1 MILLELTTLTYP
13 SGAGKMGLPVTEDD
27 VIRVKTFIY
36 HDSISYFKENPDN
49 DRLTNIYMTGGHVVT
64 ADLPAE
70 DLLRHLAKL
79 SQKQPYDE

>member
-1 MILLELTTLTYP
+1 
-13 SGAGKMGLPVTEDD
+13 
-27 VIRVKTFIY
+27 
-36 HDSISYFKENPDN
+36 
-49 DRLTNIYMTGGHVVT
+49 MTGGHVVT